1 MKYSPHDYQRYAT
14 EKIIELPACGLFL
27 AMGLGK
33 TVSTLTAVNE
43 LIYDRFE
50 IEKVLVIAPKR
61 VAEDTWISEAEKW
74 DHLWYLT
81 FSKILG
87 TASQREAALQVK
99 ADIYLINRE
108 NVVWL
113 VDKLRKQWPF
123 DMVVV
128 DELSSFKSNQAKRF
142 KALRTIRPLVK
153 RFVGLTGTPAP
164 NGLMDL
170 WPEVYLLDRGE
181 RLGKTITSFRDR
193 YFYPGKRDGYTV
205 FTWEP
210 KEGAEEAIHEKI
222 SDICISMKAE
232 DYLQLPAQIV
242 NDIRI
247 RMASPEMEK
256 YRELEKEKLM
266 ELDGQEITA
275 LSAAAVWGKLL
286 QLANGAVYDSDG
298 GVTVLHEKKLDA
310 LEEILEASCGHS
322 VLVFY
327 NFRHDCDRLM
337 DRFKKY
343 NPRTFRTPEDIR
355 DWNSG
360 KIPLMLAQP
369 ASMGHGL
376 NIQAGGHII
385 VWYGLNPSLE
395 LYLQANARL
404 HRQGQ
409 KGVVII
415 HRLIVEGTVDEDVIK
430 KLEVKDEH
438 QDSLMEAVK
447 ARIRRIRDE
456 SFTDYKDSNK
466 YMPLLTVRK

>member
-1 MKYSPHDYQRYAT
+1 MKYVPHEYQRYAS

-27 AMGLGK
+27 EMGLGK
-33 TVSTLTAVNE
+33 TVSTLTAIDE
-43 LIYDRFE
+43 LIYDRFDVS
-50 IEKVLVIAPKR
+50 KVLVIAPKR
-61 VAEDTWISEAEKW
+61 VADDTWTSEARKW
-74 DHLWYLT
+74 DHLQHLT
-81 FSKILG
+81 FSKVLG
-87 TASQREAALQVK
+87 TVAQREAALAAD

-113 VDKLRKQWPF
+113 VEKLRKRWPF

-142 KALRTIRPLVK
+142 KSLRTVRPSVN

-181 RLGKTITSFRDR
+181 RLGKTITGYRER
-193 YFYPGKRDGYTV
+193 YFYPGKRNGFTV

-232 DYLQLPAQIV
+232 DYLQLPEQIM

-247 RMASPEMEK
+247 RLDPQEMQK
-256 YRELEKEKLM
+256 YRELEREKLM

-275 LSAAAVWGKLL
+275 LSAATVWGKLL
-286 QLANGAVYDSDG
+286 QLANGAVYNDDKT
-298 GVTVLHEKKLDA
+298 VTVLHQKKLDA
-310 LEEILEASCGHS
+310 LEEILEAAGGHP

-327 NFRHDCDRLM
+327 NFRHDYDRLM
-337 DRFKKY
+337 YRFKNM
-343 NPRTFRTPEDIR
+343 NPRTIQTSDDIR
-355 DWNSG
+355 DWNAG
-360 KIPLMLAQP
+360 KISLMLAQP

-385 VWYGLNPSLE
+385 VWFGLNPSLE
-395 LYLQANARL
+395 LYQQANARL

-409 KGVVII
+409 KEAVII
-415 HRLIVEGTVDEDVIK
+415 HRLIVEETVDEDVVK
-430 KLEVKDEH
+430 KLETKDER
-438 QDSLMEAVK
+438 QESLMEAVK
-447 ARIRRIRDE
+447 ARIREIKE
-456 SFTDYKDSNK
+456 EQEN
-466 YMPLLTVRK
+466 